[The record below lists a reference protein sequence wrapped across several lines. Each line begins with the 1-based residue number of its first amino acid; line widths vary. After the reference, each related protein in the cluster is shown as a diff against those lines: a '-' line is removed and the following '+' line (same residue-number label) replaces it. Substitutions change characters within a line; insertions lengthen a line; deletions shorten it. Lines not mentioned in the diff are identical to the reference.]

1 MLFTIIAIVIVALI
15 AVLLFTRRGG
25 NKGES
30 DIGTGGV
37 TDVGRSGPDRP
48 NTPRGGNAAGR

>member
-15 AVLLFTRRGG
+15 VALLVTRRG
-25 NKGES
+25 NKGER
-30 DIGTGGV
+30 DITSSGV
-37 TDVGRSGPDRP
+37 HDVGSSGAQRQ